1 MTTQVSPQQR
11 RVIDYYRDLL
21 IEARDTKGLRLRLDP
36 ETLAFVLV
44 RVAESFLWTDLIT
57 GEEPDLTK
65 AREVARM
72 ILSGDAV

>member
-1 MTTQVSPQQR
+1 MFISPTLPKSTQPILAAQALNGS
-11 RVIDYYRDLL
+11 
-21 IEARDTKGLRLRLDP
+21 RLSGQERH
-36 ETLAFVLV
+36 A
-44 RVAESFLWTDLIT
+44 IT